1 MASTQA
7 AGHFEAMSP
16 ERERSS
22 QPLMQPSSPTPS
34 SATLADAVAP
44 PLVVDLD
51 GTLIRTDLLYET
63 AMRAGGR
70 APLKSM
76 AAAVHLLRG
85 KAALKSFLAEA
96 GALDVS
102 TLPYHEECIAFL
114 RRERARGRKII
125 LASASDQRL
134 VDAIAKH
141 LELFDEVYGT
151 GADRNLGGA
160 AKAELLCAKYG
171 ERGFDYI
178 ADRKVDIAVWR
189 RARKA
194 LTVNASP
201 ALRRRLEGVHDD
213 VEHIAPDGR
222 ALGQR
227 LTTLLNAL
235 RPHQW
240 VKNLLIFVPILTAH
254 RFEPAVL
261 LTAML
266 AFGLFSVVA
275 SSVYVLNDL
284 LDLEADRRHPRKRR
298 RPFASGAVPIAWG
311 IVIAPLLLGL
321 GFGLA
326 ALTMPW
332 QFLVAL
338 GLYYALTLN
347 YSVWLKRRMIVDVI
361 CLGLLYTLRIIA
373 GGLAVAI
380 PPSPWLLALSMF
392 LFLSLAIMKR
402 MAELEDA
409 RRTEREVI
417 AGRGYEPDDLPV
429 LQVMGVASGYIGVLV
444 LALYINSATV
454 TELYKSPTILWGTCP
469 LLLYWISRLMIK
481 THRNQM
487 HDDPIVFVA
496 KDPISLFVGF
506 CIVLLMF
513 LGAYL

>member
-1 MASTQA
+1 MQA
-7 AGHFEAMSP
+7 EKDT
-16 ERERSS
+16 
-22 QPLMQPSSPTPS
+22 PTPS
-34 SATLADAVAP
+34 SATQTGAVAP

-63 AMRAGGR
+63 AMRAAGR
-70 APLKSM
+70 TPIKM
-76 AAAVHLLRG
+76 ATAVHLMRG

-102 TLPYHEECIAFL
+102 TLPYNEECIAFL

-125 LASASDQRL
+125 LVSASDKRL
-134 VDAIAKH
+134 VDAIANH
-141 LELFDEVYGT
+141 LGLFDEVYGT
-151 GADRNLGGA
+151 GA
-160 AKAELLCAKYG
+160 EKYG

-178 ADRKVDIAVWR
+178 ADRKVDMAVWR

-222 ALGQR
+222 GLGQR
-227 LTTLLNAL
+227 LTTLLKVL

-240 VKNLLIFVPILTAH
+240 VKNLLVFVPIVTAH
-254 RFEPAVL
+254 RFELAVL

-266 AFGLFSVVA
+266 AFSLFSVVA

-284 LDLEADRRHPRKRR
+284 LDLEADRRHPRKRG

-311 IVIAPLLLGL
+311 MVLAPLLLGL

-338 GLYYALTLN
+338 GLYYALTLG
-347 YSVWLKRRMIVDVI
+347 YSVWLKRRVIVDVI

-373 GGLAVAI
+373 GAAAVAI
-380 PPSPWLLALSMF
+380 PLSPWLLALSMF

-402 MAELEDA
+402 MAELEDT

-429 LQVMGVASGYIGVLV
+429 LQVMGVASGYTGVLV
-444 LALYINSATV
+444 LALYINNPTV

-469 LLLYWISRLMIK
+469 LLLYWISRLMMK
-481 THRNQM
+481 THRSQM

-506 CIVLLMF
+506 CIVFLMF